1 MSTGNWAYSMLAVI
15 IYISKSILCQIL
27 MTLDGRYTRTT
38 FLSKNGIGKDLVN
51 LNTGLG
57 CFGFWFKSRCN
68 FSQDRVGLR
77 TIN

>member
-1 MSTGNWAYSMLAVI
+1 MLAVI

-27 MTLDGRYTRTT
+27 MTDDGRYTRTT
-38 FLSKNGIGKDLVN
+38 FFSENGIGKDLVN
-51 LNTGLG
+51 LDTGLG
-57 CFGFWFKSRCN
+57 CFGFKSRCN